1 MYSRTMK
8 SMSIVPLLR
17 QLPYYGACL
26 LYTVSGVPSYIPR
39 CLQIIRHPTCNR
51 NGRGSSVTRL
61 ATCSIANSLGAGGHY
76 SKPWSVGV
84 STGQALGS
92 LWCDNY
98 CMDAAI
104 NKGSSEDPLVVHLPR
119 DGYLLGSN

>member
-1 MYSRTMK
+1 MR
-8 SMSIVPLLR
+8 
-17 QLPYYGACL
+17 
-26 LYTVSGVPSYIPR
+26 
-39 CLQIIRHPTCNR
+39 
-51 NGRGSSVTRL
+51 
-61 ATCSIANSLGAGGHY
+61 
-76 SKPWSVGV
+76 V

-98 CMDAAI
+98 CMVAAI

>member
-26 LYTVSGVPSYIPR
+26 LYMVSGVPGYVQR
-39 CLQIIRHPTCNR
+39 CLQIIRHPTCSR

-61 ATCSIANSLGAGGHY
+61 ATCSIDNSLGTGGHY

-98 CMDAAI
+98 CMVAAI